1 MSSASATPAS
11 EPVVKKGKFP
21 FGLDCFIWH
30 ISQVTSGVALS
41 LTNSQTKGAGYFLNK
56 GDDAMSALREIADF
70 NFRKYTDRGPVIVT
84 VEFSR
89 SAVPHI
95 STILASISD
104 FSKIRKLDEQV
115 LTSYFGRELM
125 TYFRM
130 QSGTSPLTLLE
141 TKTRECLTIY
151 GFILPPGFSWAEK
164 KKQPRDGR

>member
-1 MSSASATPAS
+1 M
-11 EPVVKKGKFP
+11 
-21 FGLDCFIWH
+21 
-30 ISQVTSGVALS
+30 
-41 LTNSQTKGAGYFLNK
+41 NK
-56 GDDAMSALREIADF
+56 GDDAMSALHEIADSYC
-70 NFRKYTDRGPVIVT
+70 RKYTDKGPVIVT

-89 SAVPHI
+89 SSVFHI
-95 STILASISD
+95 SAILVSISD
-104 FSKIRKLDEQV
+104 FSKVRKLDEQV